1 MKVRNLDYSNRKI
14 IPIFP
19 SLLYQDAKVNGFDE
33 VKDGLIEYAYKQK
46 EEDDDINQVVSNRGG
61 WQTPNSKMRFYN
73 TESFQPYMGWFG
85 ERLKEYLDHMD
96 FKMTTGRDIYLS
108 SMWFNINGKG
118 HYNTSHHHPET
129 TIAGVLW
136 LKTPK
141 DCGSFYFESPHEFA
155 EYGFQQMQKQ
165 EMIDQYLACPAYRIF
180 PHEGLMILFPS
191 HLRHGVEINQSDED
205 RISLAFN
212 IDFRKINE

>member
-19 SLLYQDAKVNGFDE
+19 CLLYQDAKVNGFDE

-46 EEDDDINQVVSNRGG
+46 EEDDINQVVSNRGG

-96 FKMTTGRDIYLS
+96 FEMTTGRDVYLS

-129 TIAGVLW
+129 TVAGILW
-136 LKTPK
+136 IKTPK
-141 DCGSFYFESPHEFA
+141 DCGSLYFESPHEFS

-191 HLRHGVEINQSDED
+191 HLRHGVELNQSDED